1 MWKHVLFHSVCAESG
16 RGLDLPAEV
25 FLCLPQLTANAL
37 TQETMERIPEIFNSE
52 APTLTP
58 YLTSG
63 SRSTDELMSKIG
75 KNEEMLL

>member
-1 MWKHVLFHSVCAESG
+1 MWNHVLFHSVCAESG
-16 RGLDLPAEV
+16 RGLGLPAKV

-52 APTLTP
+52 VPTLTP
-58 YLTSG
+58 YLTSS

-75 KNEEMLL
+75 KHKEMLI